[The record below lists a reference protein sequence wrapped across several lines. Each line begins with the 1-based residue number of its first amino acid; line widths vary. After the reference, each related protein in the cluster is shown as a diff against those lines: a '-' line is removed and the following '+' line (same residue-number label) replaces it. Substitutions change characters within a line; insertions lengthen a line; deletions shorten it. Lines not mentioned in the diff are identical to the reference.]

1 MFSKLPVR
9 FMILAHITF
18 DIYLASFSAT
28 YVLQLQCA
36 DEDVIDGAIIIL
48 KAIILKTNH
57 TLSRR
62 SLGDVREIDA
72 FLPTLL
78 NLLDERD
85 AAAKAIV
92 KLLAEYCS
100 MYNRLIF
107 NIFVVSVVL

>member
-1 MFSKLPVR
+1 M
-9 FMILAHITF
+9 
-18 DIYLASFSAT
+18 
-28 YVLQLQCA
+28 
-36 DEDVIDGAIIIL
+36 IDGAISIL
-48 KAIILKTNH
+48 KAVIFKTNH

-62 SLGDVREIDA
+62 SLVDVREIDA

-100 MYNRLIF
+100 MYNLLISH
-107 NIFVVSVVL
+107 IFVVSVA